1 MNLFEVGVFSS
12 RGAVIMPVTVASR
25 RTSLKMTSEGKNL
38 SSGEETSSGNA
49 GADLRTFGRYVIEK
63 KLGEGGMGAVYR
75 AIDSNLKRTV
85 ALKILPREKAKND
98 ILVKRFQAEAEAA
111 AQLRHKNIVCVT
123 TAANSMAIFISRW
136 STWTG

>member
-1 MNLFEVGVFSS
+1 
-12 RGAVIMPVTVASR
+12 MPVTVASR

-111 AQLRHKNIVCVT
+111 AQLRHRLKHGPEHRGRDAVDVGAAAWCRKPALLLT
-123 TAANSMAIFISRW
+123 HGTAWYRR
-136 STWTG
+136 GR